1 MGMRCLAGPTR
12 KIKERKEMKPCRRWL
27 YITLVIVSTSKQVQ
41 AEKVEKQEMECSNNK
56 AVQGVPGGQLTLS
69 SKVDLLER
77 CYFVATDNNGGQ
89 CCYNR
94 IGYGEDCDSSEMY
107 TVRDK
112 TNCLKENITYEINL
126 DWEETGTCNITI
138 LNLSGAATGQYKSY
152 NADDQPLNEHGCFV
166 TVTEQGNSVL
176 LIIGVVMV
184 VAVLIIAL
192 VVVQI
197 KFKIIKKAGPQIPEN
212 AQQLR
217 EPLN

>member
-1 MGMRCLAGPTR
+1 
-12 KIKERKEMKPCRRWL
+12 MKSCRRWL

-41 AEKVEKQEMECSNNK
+41 AEEVEKQEMECSNNK
-56 AVQGVPGGQLTLS
+56 AVQGAPGGQLTLS
-69 SKVDLLER
+69 SYVDALER
-77 CYFVATDNNGGQ
+77 CYFVSRDESGGQ

-94 IGYGEDCDSSEMY
+94 KGFDKDCDTSSRY
-107 TVRDK
+107 TAQDK
-112 TNCLKENITYEINL
+112 TNCLKENITYEIKV
-126 DWEETGTCNITI
+126 DWEESGTCNITI
-138 LNLSGAATGQYKSY
+138 FKLSGAATGQYKSY
-152 NADDQPLNEHGCFV
+152 NADDQPLNEQGCFV
-166 TVTEQGNSVL
+166 TVTEQGNSVP
-176 LIIGVVMV
+176 LIIGVVIV

>member
-1 MGMRCLAGPTR
+1 MGMRCLAGLTW
-12 KIKERKEMKPCRRWL
+12 KIKEKKEMKPCRRWL
-27 YITLVIVSTSKQVQ
+27 YITLVLFSTSKQIQ
-41 AEKVEKQEMECSNNK
+41 ADEAEQQKMECSNNK
-56 AVQGVPGGQLTLS
+56 AVQGEPGGQLTLS

-77 CYFVATDNNGGQ
+77 CYFVSTDNNGGQ

-112 TNCLKENITYEINL
+112 TDCLLENITYEINL

-138 LNLSGAATGQYKSY
+138 LKLSGAATGQYNSY

-176 LIIGVVMV
+176 FIIGVLIV

-197 KFKIIKKAGPQIPEN
+197 KFKIIKKAGPQIQEN
-212 AQQLR
+212 AQPLR